1 MRLVVRFFAGVRTIR
16 FALRSA
22 VFRTYLRLAYPGV
35 RCHRSVLFGKGV
47 TVRAF
52 DGARLEIG
60 EGTVVL
66 EHAWLQVEGGSLT
79 IGRNCLIGRAAVVI
93 CSEEIEIGDGTLT
106 AEHVTIRDQD
116 HNHAGDGRLEA
127 QGSTTAPIRI
137 GHDVWLGAKVTVTKG
152 VEIAPHAVVG
162 ANSVVT
168 RSLPVRGVY
177 VGAPARPIGSGG
189 AAAVEPDAQRR

>member
-1 MRLVVRFFAGVRTIR
+1 MRLVPRFFAGLRKAHW
-16 FALRSA
+16 ALRSA
-22 VFRTYLRLAYPGV
+22 AFRTYLRLAYPGV
-35 RCHRSVLFGKGV
+35 RCHRSVIFGKGV

-66 EHAWLQVEGGSLT
+66 EHAWIQVEGGSLT
-79 IGRNCLIGRAAVVI
+79 IGRNCLIGRAAVVV
-93 CSEEIEIGDGTLT
+93 CSEAIEIGDGTLT

-116 HNHAGDGRLEA
+116 HNYAGEGRLET
-127 QGSTTAPIRI
+127 QGSSTAAIRI
-137 GHDVWLGAKVTVTKG
+137 GHDVWLAAKVTVTRG

-162 ANSVVT
+162 ANAVVT

-177 VGAPARPIGSGG
+177 AGAPARLVKPVE

>member
-1 MRLVVRFFAGVRTIR
+1 MSLLSRLFSGLRVSR

-22 VFRTYLRLAYPGV
+22 AIRTYLRLAYPGV
-35 RCHRSVLFGKGV
+35 RCHRSVIFGKG
-47 TVRAF
+47 TTIRAF

-66 EHAWLQVEGGSLT
+66 EYAQLQVEGGCLT
-79 IGRNCLIGRAAVVI
+79 IGKQCLIGRGAVVI
-93 CSEEIEIGDGTLT
+93 CSEAIEIGDGTLT

-116 HNHAGDGRLEA
+116 HNHAGTGRLQS
-127 QGSTTAPIRI
+127 QGSSSAPIKI

-162 ANSVVT
+162 ANAVVT
-168 RSLPVRGVY
+168 GSLTVRGVY
-177 VGAPARPIGSGG
+177 VGAPARLIRAHEG
-189 AAAVEPDAQRR
+189 

>member
-1 MRLVVRFFAGVRTIR
+1 MIARAIAAARVIWWRLRAWRIRTI
-16 FALRSA
+16 LK
-22 VFRTYLRLAYPGV
+22 LAYPGIACHPTV
-35 RCHRSVLFGKGV
+35 RFGRGV
-47 TVRAF
+47 TIRAF
-52 DGARLEIG
+52 DGARIELG
-60 EGTVVL
+60 EGAVVL
-66 EHAWLQVEGGSLT
+66 EYAQVQADRGGNLVL
-79 IGRNCLIGRAAVVI
+79 GKGCLIGRGAVVI
-93 CSEEIEIGDGTLT
+93 CSEAIEIGDGTLT

-127 QGSTTAPIRI
+127 QGSSTAPIKI

-177 VGAPARPIGSGG
+177 AGAPARLIGSKE

>member
-1 MRLVVRFFAGVRTIR
+1 MNPVSKFFAGVRKLQ

-22 VFRTYLRLAYPGV
+22 AFRTYLRLAYPGV

-79 IGRNCLIGRAAVVI
+79 IGNGCLIGRGTVVV
-93 CSEEIEIGDGTLT
+93 CSDIIVIGDGTLT

-116 HNHAGDGRLEA
+116 HNHEGNGRLQS
-127 QGSTTAPIRI
+127 QGSTTSPIHI
-137 GHDVWLGAKVTVTKG
+137 GHDVWLGTKVTVTRG
-152 VEIAPHAVVG
+152 VTIAPHCVVG
-162 ANSVVT
+162 ANAVVT
-168 RSLPVRGVY
+168 RSLPERGIY
-177 VGAPARPIGSGG
+177 VGAPARLLRRSGS
-189 AAAVEPDAQRR
+189 EPVVQSS

>member
-1 MRLVVRFFAGVRTIR
+1 MNLVPRFFSAVRRMR

-22 VFRTYLRLAYPGV
+22 AFRAYLHLAYPGV
-35 RCHRSVLFGKGV
+35 RCHRSVIFGKGV

-66 EHAWLQVEGGSLT
+66 EHAWLQVEGGCLT
-79 IGRNCLIGRAAVVI
+79 IGRNCLIGRGAVVI
-93 CSEEIEIGDGTLT
+93 CSEAIEIGDGTLT

-116 HNHAGDGRLEA
+116 HNYEGDGRLEA
-127 QGSTTAPIRI
+127 QGSTQASVRI

-168 RSLPVRGVY
+168 RSLPGCGVY
-177 VGAPARPIGSGG
+177 AGAPARLIKQVGSG
-189 AAAVEPDAQRR
+189 AVEPAAQTH